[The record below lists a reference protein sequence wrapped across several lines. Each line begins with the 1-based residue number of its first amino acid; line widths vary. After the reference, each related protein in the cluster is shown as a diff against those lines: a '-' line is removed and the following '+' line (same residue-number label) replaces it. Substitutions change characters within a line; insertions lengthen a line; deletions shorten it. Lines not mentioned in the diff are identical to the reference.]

1 MITQAI
7 LKALRKKIGCASIGD
22 PVVFG
27 KNVLNQCFQYET
39 DKGRFFV
46 KVSSSGDI
54 DAIAAEAKALEMID
68 ESGTLRSPRP
78 QYFGYYENQVFLI
91 MEYLELLP
99 HTPESIEL
107 LGRNLAL
114 MHQQKTH
121 EVFGFPLDNLLG
133 ATVQPNSFN
142 NSWTAFFVEK
152 RLRYQLKINE
162 DKYGDKE
169 LRSLGEKAVESVE
182 TILSKI
188 EATACLLHGDLWSG
202 NTARDTE
209 GMPVVFDPA
218 SYYGHSEADLS
229 ITTMFGGFPPRFYEA
244 YHEIIPKESGFEER
258 QRIYRLYHTL
268 NHYYQFGDSYRGECI
283 NLIKAIHA

>member
-7 LKALRKKIGCASIGD
+7 LKALRKKIGCTSIGD

-27 KNVLNQCFQYET
+27 KNILNQCFQYET

-54 DAIAAEAKALEMID
+54 DAMAAEAKALEMID

-99 HTPESIEL
+99 HTQESIEL

-142 NSWTAFFVEK
+142 NSWTSFFVEK

-162 DKYGDKE
+162 EKYGDKE
-169 LRSLGEKAVESVE
+169 LRSLGEKAAEIVEF
-182 TILSKI
+182 ILSKT
-188 EATACLLHGDLWSG
+188 EATPCLLHGDLWSG

-229 ITTMFGGFPPRFYEA
+229 ITTMFGGFPPRFYQA
-244 YHEIIPKESGFEER
+244 YHEIIPKEPGFEER
-258 QRIYRLYHTL
+258 QKIYRLYHTL
-268 NHYYQFGDSYRGECI
+268 NHYYLFGDSYRGECI
-283 NLIKAIHA
+283 NLIKGIHV